1 MENQY
6 NNRLQFLHC
15 QTLFQSREEAMA
27 YAKSKVLSLYAEPMV
42 LKYGNEADPS
52 VLLAIG
58 SETNETGQYSENK
71 IFFIDAD
78 KLKELISETQ
88 QEVEDLKNSLN
99 VVEVDSDTIDLTVE
113 HNETGTTIKGD
124 VRVPQQVVGSEKTN
138 IIQVKENEGLFASV
152 TLKKPTNENRLIF
165 DNGIEETVIDLPDFA
180 SAIISISY
188 DPSKECITIQYYDAD
203 KNVKT
208 SEIPVGSLIDE
219 WEVENHGHTVTLEK
233 TRVEEGG
240 KDILT
245 ADVNIMPEGGEHFN
259 VLKKEGEQLYVSGK
273 DVFDGY
279 VKGTTDEIKSQVTS
293 ESERAQN
300 AEQVLRDAINVA
312 ENELTSLIGN
322 ETSRATQK
330 EGELEEALQNEI
342 SKREET
348 DNKLSSLESIV
359 SGKVESVSSE
369 NHGHT
374 VTVTVS
380 ETDGNAVISSDVN
393 LSEESDNIL
402 VKKEGEKLYVSGAE
416 IEGKINDSKASSV
429 QESKTYTDGVKTAL
443 ETDLKGYTDGK
454 VSETKSELT
463 ETIATSVNETLSSS
477 KEYTD
482 GKFAESKEY
491 TDSKVTA
498 AKNEVSSDL
507 SALIESEK
515 VRAMSAETAVQ
526 NSVSSLDAKVDNAVD
541 TLNGKIDSK
550 TLVVTSE
557 DVNGGDVA
565 KVYTLTQG
573 GVSYTIN
580 IPKDMV
586 VSNGEVVGNELRLTL
601 NNGQVVVIDVTT
613 LMDIYKSGDGI
624 NIDSESHAVS
634 VKIDSHHDDNM
645 LVLHDEETDK
655 ELYVSYNEFVKPVD
669 DKVNTVSSELYTEIS
684 NRESADETLSNAI
697 DSAKSDVMNELSNVS
712 ATTLEEAKQ
721 YTDEKVSGISLSVD
735 TELSE
740 TSENAVQNKVITAE
754 LKNKINYSDFNTYS
768 SATKNEIDGK
778 ANSAHTHTIDDVDGL
793 QNVLDNKAEVSA
805 LDGKVGL
812 DAFNTYSAATKNEI
826 DGKADSAHTHTLS
839 DVAGLQDALDGKLD
853 NSYSADVESNLSSI
867 SNDLQTLSGK
877 VIEDERVSSAALND
891 LESNKADKSDVYT
904 KSESDAKYLTSQSLD
919 EYAKKTDLDDYAKLS
934 AVTEALSTKA
944 NSSDVYTK
952 AEVDDLVTV
961 SGVSGISGITATID
975 GDKNIVVGHSVSY
988 TGQAVPIIDL
998 EIFKQEGST
1007 AHTLFNVLNASSDEF
1022 GHVSFNSA
1030 QNVRVN
1036 DYIPNSEE
1044 QEHVGLA
1051 TSNAVYRALQNINT
1065 NFEPTIDSGITMVEG
1080 VGGIPAGTSVSDLSG
1095 NSISSILER
1104 ILFPEVNP
1112 TVVSPKVS
1120 LTSTHANKI
1129 YDVSTATPTTITQ
1142 GDFTINTTNGT
1153 WSVGSAGGNTTS
1165 GFTNTNV
1172 FFGNDPENIITSR
1185 TVLSGI
1191 NTFHAVANCIQGET
1205 PKTSYGNNASVD
1217 IDGNAIHTYVDGEQI
1232 TGGTVNVYGTYPV
1245 FGNFISSETGE
1256 VDTVTLP
1263 NVEEQVSRL
1272 LQRLDKTE
1280 VILYFPNEAETGKH
1294 SWFAF
1299 DENYQGIKSIDTSS
1313 MKIYNPV
1320 SGGWD
1325 NFAYNEKWYI
1335 DGQIP
1340 YDAGYYAKYSTTG
1353 SLNGAI
1359 KLKFTLNNK

>member
-124 VRVPQQVVGSEKTN
+124 VRVPQQIVGSEKTN

-312 ENELTSLIGN
+312 ENELTSLIDN

-330 EGELEEALQNEI
+330 EGELEEALQNEV

-443 ETDLKGYTDGK
+443 ETNLKGYTDGK
-454 VSETKSELT
+454 INESKSELT
-463 ETIATSVNETLSSS
+463 EAIATSANETLSSS

-482 GKFAESKEY
+482 GKFIESKEY
-491 TDSKVTA
+491 TDSKVIA

-557 DVNGGDVA
+557 DVNGGDIA

-573 GVSYTIN
+573 GVSYTI
-580 IPKDMV
+580 KWLCQM
-586 VSNGEVVGNELRLTL
+586 
-601 NNGQVVVIDVTT
+601 
-613 LMDIYKSGDGI
+613 
-624 NIDSESHAVS
+624 
-634 VKIDSHHDDNM
+634 
-645 LVLHDEETDK
+645 
-655 ELYVSYNEFVKPVD
+655 
-669 DKVNTVSSELYTEIS
+669 
-684 NRESADETLSNAI
+684 
-697 DSAKSDVMNELSNVS
+697 
-712 ATTLEEAKQ
+712 
-721 YTDEKVSGISLSVD
+721 
-735 TELSE
+735 
-740 TSENAVQNKVITAE
+740 
-754 LKNKINYSDFNTYS
+754 
-768 SATKNEIDGK
+768 
-778 ANSAHTHTIDDVDGL
+778 
-793 QNVLDNKAEVSA
+793 
-805 LDGKVGL
+805 
-812 DAFNTYSAATKNEI
+812 
-826 DGKADSAHTHTLS
+826 
-839 DVAGLQDALDGKLD
+839 
-853 NSYSADVESNLSSI
+853 
-867 SNDLQTLSGK
+867 
-877 VIEDERVSSAALND
+877 
-891 LESNKADKSDVYT
+891 
-904 KSESDAKYLTSQSLD
+904 
-919 EYAKKTDLDDYAKLS
+919 AKLS
-934 AVTEALSTKA
+934 VMSC
-944 NSSDVYTK
+944 V
-952 AEVDDLVTV
+952 
-961 SGVSGISGITATID
+961 
-975 GDKNIVVGHSVSY
+975 
-988 TGQAVPIIDL
+988 
-998 EIFKQEGST
+998 
-1007 AHTLFNVLNASSDEF
+1007 
-1022 GHVSFNSA
+1022 
-1030 QNVRVN
+1030 
-1036 DYIPNSEE
+1036 
-1044 QEHVGLA
+1044 
-1051 TSNAVYRALQNINT
+1051 
-1065 NFEPTIDSGITMVEG
+1065 
-1080 VGGIPAGTSVSDLSG
+1080 
-1095 NSISSILER
+1095 
-1104 ILFPEVNP
+1104 
-1112 TVVSPKVS
+1112 
-1120 LTSTHANKI
+1120 
-1129 YDVSTATPTTITQ
+1129 
-1142 GDFTINTTNGT
+1142 
-1153 WSVGSAGGNTTS
+1153 
-1165 GFTNTNV
+1165 
-1172 FFGNDPENIITSR
+1172 
-1185 TVLSGI
+1185 
-1191 NTFHAVANCIQGET
+1191 
-1205 PKTSYGNNASVD
+1205 
-1217 IDGNAIHTYVDGEQI
+1217 
-1232 TGGTVNVYGTYPV
+1232 
-1245 FGNFISSETGE
+1245 
-1256 VDTVTLP
+1256 
-1263 NVEEQVSRL
+1263 
-1272 LQRLDKTE
+1272 
-1280 VILYFPNEAETGKH
+1280 
-1294 SWFAF
+1294 
-1299 DENYQGIKSIDTSS
+1299 
-1313 MKIYNPV
+1313 
-1320 SGGWD
+1320 
-1325 NFAYNEKWYI
+1325 
-1335 DGQIP
+1335 
-1340 YDAGYYAKYSTTG
+1340 
-1353 SLNGAI
+1353 
-1359 KLKFTLNNK
+1359 